1 MSKLDDALREAR
13 LAAQELSERYEE
25 INLLY
30 SIGEILGSTVSLEE
44 AALTILSEISE
55 TVGAAVGAIYV
66 HDAARGLLVPVAVL
80 GATGT
85 AASLAIDDDASVVA
99 RVYRTH
105 QPVLAGE
112 RDRGSS
118 LELPVR
124 RGGLLAVP
132 IMWTTPQGGVPLGVV
147 TLSGRVSPLAFTAGD
162 QKLVTAIASQIGT
175 AIQITRLVEASVA
188 QQRLTHEMQLAH
200 ELQMRLLPST
210 DVVSPDASCAARVQP
225 ADSVGGDF
233 YHLFRLG
240 GGRTGVLIGDV
251 SSHGYQAALIMALVM
266 SAMAIH
272 AQRND
277 DPGATLLALHASLEE
292 ELRETDMYLSLCYVV
307 IDAPKGELRYTNAGH
322 PHAFVLR
329 ADGTAERLVATD
341 PPLGL
346 GEQAPHAAS
355 VAWRGRDDLLVLF
368 TDGISDALDARGEP
382 LGEQRVLDVIRA
394 RRRDAPLRIVD
405 GVFALVEG
413 HMGGV
418 TPSDDQAL
426 VVLRT

>member
-1 MSKLDDALREAR
+1 MSELDDAVREAQ

-30 SIGEILGSTVSLEE
+30 SIGEILGRTVSLDE
-44 AALTILSEISE
+44 AALTILTEISE

-66 HDAARGLLVPVAVL
+66 HDATRGLLTPVAVL
-80 GATGT
+80 GAAG
-85 AASLAIDDDASVVA
+85 AAAPLAIDDDQSVVA

-105 QPVLAGE
+105 HPVLAGAGE
-112 RDRGSS
+112 RGSP
-118 LELPVR
+118 LEDPVR
-124 RGGLLAVP
+124 RGALLVVP
-132 IMWTTPQGGVPLGVV
+132 IMWNTPQGGVPLGVV
-147 TLSGRVSPLAFTAGD
+147 TLSGRHAPHAFTAGD

-188 QQRLTHEMQLAH
+188 QQRLAREMQLAH

-210 DVVSPDASCAARVQP
+210 DVVAPDASCAARVEP

-240 GGRTGVLIGDV
+240 RGRTGVLIGDV

-272 AQRND
+272 AQQND
-277 DPGATLLALHASLEE
+277 DPAVTILALYASLEE

-307 IDAPKGELRYTNAGH
+307 IDAPGQELRYTNAGH

-329 ADGTAERLVATD
+329 GDGTSERLAATD

-346 GEQAPHAAS
+346 GEQPPHVAT
-355 VAWRGRDDLLVLF
+355 VAWHSADDLLVLF
-368 TDGISDALDARGEP
+368 TDGISDALDGRGEA
-382 LGEQRVLDVIRA
+382 LGEQRVLEVVQA
-394 RRRDAPLRIVD
+394 RRRDAPVRIVD

-413 HMGGV
+413 HMGGIS
-418 TPSDDQAL
+418 PADDQAI